1 MKNDERSGMVY
12 AAISYI
18 LWGILPI
25 YWKWLNEISANEIL
39 ANRVL
44 WSFVFMLLILMV
56 TGQWRGLFKTLGF
69 LKQHPKVLASLV
81 IASLLITGNWFIYIW
96 AVNSDQIVEASLGYY
111 INPLISILLGIF
123 ILREKLTGAQVI
135 SFVIAAAGVGI
146 LTFSYGK
153 FPWVALSLALTFGL
167 YGLAKKLIKVKSAI
181 GLTLETMTVAPLAVI
196 YLFYLSTQG
205 KLALFHTSISNE
217 LLLLGAG
224 VVTAIPLLFFAKG
237 AQKIPLYILGFL
249 QYIAPT
255 IMLILGVFFYSE
267 PFSIIQIWAFIC
279 IWTAVIITSLSNLKW
294 IQTRTGRWKKGK
306 SFHA

>member
-1 MKNDERSGMVY
+1 MKNGERSGMVY
-12 AAISYI
+12 AAVSYI
-18 LWGILPI
+18 FWGVLPI

-39 ANRVL
+39 ANRIL

-56 TGQWRGLFKTLGF
+56 TGQWRGLFKTIGF
-69 LKQHPKVLASLV
+69 LKQNPKVLASLV
-81 IASLLITGNWFIYIW
+81 IASLLVTGNWFIYIW

-111 INPLISILLGIF
+111 INPLISILLGVF
-123 ILREKLTGAQVI
+123 ILRERLTGAQI
-135 SFVIAAAGVGI
+135 LSFLIAAAGVGI

-167 YGLAKKLIKVKSAI
+167 YGLAKKLIKVESAI
-181 GLTLETMTVAPLAVI
+181 GLTLETMTVTPLAVI
-196 YLFYLSTQG
+196 YLIYLSTQG
-205 KLALFHTSISNE
+205 KLALFHTSASNE
-217 LLLLGAG
+217 MLLMGAG
-224 VVTAIPLLFFAKG
+224 VVTSIPLLFFAKG

-255 IMLILGVFFYSE
+255 FMLILGVFFYNE
-267 PFSIIQIWAFIC
+267 PFSIVQMWAFIC

-294 IQTRTGRWKKGK
+294 FQTRAGRWKKGK